1 MLEKYKSISLG
12 SLPKATKCVNPDRGY
27 KELSLDEP
35 AIAVMTDHRL
45 EKANTCLENKSI
57 DRAMKQMA
65 ENNTNMLLVTDDD
78 QAVVGLITS
87 ADISGEKTVQYIH
100 DSGKSRD
107 NLKVRHLMTRM
118 EDLPSIEI
126 QSVLDSSI
134 GDILHT
140 LNEIGSE
147 YMLVSSLQDGE
158 AAIRGVFSARSIA
171 RSLKIFFNPSPGAK
185 TFADFTKA
193 LHGSALSH

>member
-12 SLPKATKCVNPDRGY
+12 SLPKTTKCVNPDRGY

-45 EKANTCLENKSI
+45 EQAHTCLENKSI

-65 ENNTNMLLVTDDD
+65 ENKTNMLLVTDTDHV
-78 QAVVGLITS
+78 VVGLITS
-87 ADISGEKTVQYIH
+87 ADISGEKAVQYVH

-107 NLKVRHLMTRM
+107 QLKVRHLMTAM
-118 EDLPSIEI
+118 DKLPSIEI
-126 QSVLDSSI
+126 RHVLNSSI
-134 GDILHT
+134 GDVLHT
-140 LNEIGSE
+140 LNDIGSE

-158 AAIRGVFSARSIA
+158 PAIRGVFSARSIA

-185 TFADFTKA
+185 TFAEFTKA
-193 LHGSALSH
+193 LHGSVLTH